1 MGLSDR
7 QTILLQGVNPECRQ
21 HVVLHGKGSSW
32 DELVQSI
39 RFFEEQTRLCESGS
53 LNAVGDNGLCWNCG
67 RAGHYSSQCPLK
79 GKGKDDKGKGK
90 GGRGHPSAPKGA
102 RDDKGKGKGKKG
114 DKGKDKGKNPKGK
127 AKAKPKA
134 KGRAVEDEPGE
145 QVMALGFHLRTAR
158 DPGTRSTEPNS
169 EPEPPRLT
177 MTNSEI
183 ERLNQSSVMNSNF
196 TWLIDSGA
204 TCHVLSDDALGFYEV
219 VKEHSG
225 PLPVLMSASETP
237 MECTKLV
244 DVRVKFGKLAPI
256 VLQRV
261 LVCKIGFNVISSW
274 QAAASG
280 WNTWLTSVPEESC
293 LIKYTERGSSIWVP
307 LVREARSWW
316 AIAKELDGPRPKAKA
331 KAKKN
336 APPKPGWE
344 PLDDAME
351 VDCVKKAPRNSPNI
365 GRSLEVTPFK
375 FLLRSIRSTE
385 VPVLTAE
392 KRGESVFSE
401 KFSVGPEAVCACEDC
416 FSSAAVLLKRASTTS
431 NGQQN
436 TRSECAVGVGV
447 GKCSAFVGVGPVP
460 PKPQSFCTTAG
471 RSEGACVGVRKRS
484 SARVGRLS
492 LRMLFLML
500 LWAAVGCSSVFA
512 FEQDGLSGLSE
523 QAPKG
528 RARECA
534 SGPSN
539 VSTCFVGCDSGS
551 AGCIARGSARCFA
564 RRRTRW
570 LVRGSARGSA
580 RGIARGSARCH
591 AKCSFRRGC
600 RDRCHSR
607 CSFRRGCRDRCH
619 SRCSFRRGCNAR
631 WNSRCSF
638 RRGCKSRANGWR
650 FRRVRGRFW
659 SSCDRGSSGDRLS
672 KRPHASSPVLASGGE
687 T

>member
-1 MGLSDR
+1 MRSTSMRQAQAACGYEVMRQMHATFSVVSRMEAIAVRDEALKLSSRAATYKRPLDCVRYLEDELGKVDQKLHRFPELRLGPSDR

-21 HVVLHGKGSSW
+21 YVVLHRKGSSW

-53 LNAVGDNGLCWNCG
+53 LNAVGDKGLCWNCG

-90 GGRGHPSAPKGA
+90 AGRGHPSAPKGA

-114 DKGKDKGKNPKGK
+114 DKGKDKGKTPKGK

-244 DVRVKFGKLAPI
+244 DVRVKFGKLAPV
-256 VLQRV
+256 VLRRV

-293 LIKYTERGSSIWVP
+293 LIKYTERASRGG
-307 LVREARSWW
+307 LVH
-316 AIAKELDGPRPKAKA
+316 
-331 KAKKN
+331 
-336 APPKPGWE
+336 
-344 PLDDAME
+344 
-351 VDCVKKAPRNSPNI
+351 
-365 GRSLEVTPFK
+365 
-375 FLLRSIRSTE
+375 
-385 VPVLTAE
+385 
-392 KRGESVFSE
+392 
-401 KFSVGPEAVCACEDC
+401 
-416 FSSAAVLLKRASTTS
+416 
-431 NGQQN
+431 
-436 TRSECAVGVGV
+436 RSEFLKASRPELLVGEWGGLV
-447 GKCSAFVGVGPVP
+447 C
-460 PKPQSFCTTAG
+460 
-471 RSEGACVGVRKRS
+471 R
-484 SARVGRLS
+484 
-492 LRMLFLML
+492 
-500 LWAAVGCSSVFA
+500 CSS
-512 FEQDGLSGLSE
+512 LSQVYG
-523 QAPKG
+523 
-528 RARECA
+528 
-534 SGPSN
+534 
-539 VSTCFVGCDSGS
+539 T
-551 AGCIARGSARCFA
+551 
-564 RRRTRW
+564 
-570 LVRGSARGSA
+570 LV
-580 RGIARGSARCH
+580 
-591 AKCSFRRGC
+591 
-600 RDRCHSR
+600 
-607 CSFRRGCRDRCH
+607 
-619 SRCSFRRGCNAR
+619 
-631 WNSRCSF
+631 
-638 RRGCKSRANGWR
+638 
-650 FRRVRGRFW
+650 
-659 SSCDRGSSGDRLS
+659 L
-672 KRPHASSPVLASGGE
+672 
-687 T
+687 